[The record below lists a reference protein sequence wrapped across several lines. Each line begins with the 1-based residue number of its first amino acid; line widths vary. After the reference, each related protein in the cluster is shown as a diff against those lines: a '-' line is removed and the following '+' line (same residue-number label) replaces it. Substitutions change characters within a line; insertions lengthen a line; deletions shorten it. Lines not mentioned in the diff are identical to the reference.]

1 MPFLITLERLR
12 AGLGAA
18 GIAAVGG
25 ELLAG
30 AVGFGVA
37 LPVTAALV
45 CGTVAAWVTT
55 VSPREQELA
64 RATGAERRA

>member
-45 CGTVAAWVTT
+45 CGIVAAWVTT

-64 RATGAERRA
+64 RAAGAEPRA